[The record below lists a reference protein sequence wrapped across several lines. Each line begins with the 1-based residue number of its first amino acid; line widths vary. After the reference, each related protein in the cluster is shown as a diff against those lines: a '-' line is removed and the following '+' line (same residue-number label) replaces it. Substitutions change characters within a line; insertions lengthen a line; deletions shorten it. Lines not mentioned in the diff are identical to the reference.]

1 MLVGTEVQNKLTGQI
16 IGSAIK
22 VHTRLGPGLLEH
34 SYARCLRHELE
45 KAGLKVEAEVFLDL
59 KYEDLTIERA
69 YRLDLL
75 VEDSVVL
82 EVKAVEKLMPV
93 HHSQVLTYL
102 KLTGKPIGLLLNF
115 NVPKLPDGIKRFRQ
129 DTSGFP

>member
-1 MLVGTEVQNKLTGQI
+1 MLVGTEAENRLTGTI
-16 IGSAIK
+16 IGAAIK

-34 SYARCLRHELE
+34 TYARCLHHEME
-45 KAGLKVEAEVFLDL
+45 KAGLRVQAQLFVDL
-59 KYEDLTIERA
+59 KYDDLTIERA

-75 VEDSVVL
+75 VEESVVI
-82 EVKAVEKLMPV
+82 EIKAVEKALPV

-115 NVPKLPDGIKRFRQ
+115 NVTKLPNGIKRLRRDQ
-129 DTSGFP
+129 S